1 MRTDVLESP
10 GRVVVSSIGTQKKKE
25 DEVCGGEQG
34 VHCGDAGR
42 RHRAQ
47 GAGGQALLLG
57 GEEGRVAVV
66 GGRQD
71 RRRRRRRRG
80 VAEDDHVPQLLGTEL
95 SSEAAAEVASA
106 AGQVYN

>member
-10 GRVVVSSIGTQKKKE
+10 GRVVVSSERREKKE

-57 GEEGRVAVV
+57 SEAGRVAVV

-71 RRRRRRRRG
+71 RRWRWRRRG

>member
-10 GRVVVSSIGTQKKKE
+10 GRVVVSSERREKKE

-57 GEEGRVAVV
+57 REAGRVAVV

-71 RRRRRRRRG
+71 RRRRRRRG
-80 VAEDDHVPQLLGTEL
+80 VAKDDHVPQLLGTEL